1 MAQSIT
7 KNGVTM
13 KGSGID
19 STTVT
24 VEAGVNE
31 GIDEVVSFS
40 ITTTDKQVSRNVR
53 VNRKGKREVF
63 DTFKLS
69 DGTTFNVLK
78 DGIQ

>member
-1 MAQSIT
+1 MTQRIT

-13 KGSGID
+13 KGSGIG
-19 STTVT
+19 TATVT

-31 GIDEVVSFS
+31 GIDETIDF
-40 ITTTDKQVSRNVR
+40 IIATTDKQISRNVK

-63 DTFKLS
+63 DTFSLS
-69 DGTTFNVLK
+69 DGSTFNVLK

>member
-63 DTFKLS
+63 NTFKLS
-69 DGTTFNVLK
+69 DGSTFNVLK

>member
-13 KGSGID
+13 KGSGIS

>member
-13 KGSGID
+13 KGIGIG
-19 STTVT
+19 TATVT

-31 GIDEVVSFS
+31 GIDETIDF
-40 ITTTDKQVSRNVR
+40 IIATTDKQISRNVK

-69 DGTTFNVLK
+69 DGSTFNVLK
-78 DGIQ
+78 DGI

>member
-13 KGSGID
+13 KGSGIG
-19 STTVT
+19 STIVT

-31 GIDEVVSFS
+31 GIDEVVNFT
-40 ITTTDKQVSRNVR
+40 ITTTDKQVSRNVK

-63 DTFKLS
+63 DAFKLS
-69 DGTTFNVLK
+69 DGSTFNVLK

>member
-1 MAQSIT
+1 MTQSIT

-13 KGSGID
+13 KGSGIG
-19 STTVT
+19 TATVT

-31 GIDEVVSFS
+31 GIDETIDF
-40 ITTTDKQVSRNVR
+40 IIATTDKQISRNVK

-69 DGTTFNVLK
+69 DGSTFNVLK

>member
-1 MAQSIT
+1 MTQNIT

-13 KGSGID
+13 KGSGIG
-19 STTVT
+19 TATVT

-31 GIDEVVSFS
+31 DIDETIDF
-40 ITTTDKQVSRNVR
+40 IIATTDKKISRNVK

-63 DTFKLS
+63 DTFLLS
-69 DGTTFNVLK
+69 DGSTFNVLK

>member
-13 KGSGID
+13 KGSGIG
-19 STTVT
+19 TATVT

-31 GIDEVVSFS
+31 GIDETIDF
-40 ITTTDKQVSRNVR
+40 IIATTDKQISRNVK

-69 DGTTFNVLK
+69 DGSTFNVLK
-78 DGIQ
+78 DGI

>member
-13 KGSGID
+13 KGSGIS

-69 DGTTFNVLK
+69 DGSTFNVLK

>member
-13 KGSGID
+13 SGSGIG
-19 STTVT
+19 SSSVT
-24 VEAGVNE
+24 VNADVNE
-31 GIDEVVSFS
+31 GIDETTIFT
-40 ITTTDKQVSRNVR
+40 IYTTDWQLTRNVE

-63 DTFKLS
+63 DTFALA
-69 DGTTFNVLK
+69 DGSTFNVLK

>member
-69 DGTTFNVLK
+69 DGSTFNVLK